1 MATDRQ
7 SEFRLGDYWLSQRKD
22 RDGWYRTWYASDSQ
36 NTRRARLVGCASFEQ
51 AKQALT
57 EWFVLN
63 HPPQEEEADDL
74 FLTDVIRIY
83 YEEHGCKIKGH
94 ETARLNLQ
102 LWLKYFPS
110 DATVS
115 SATRPKAIDGFIAFL
130 SDDGRRRASY
140 INRILSSGKA
150 AINRSWKQGMLTS
163 APYIKTLDIK
173 KAEPK
178 GRPISMDEIRYL
190 YHTSV
195 QPHLQAFILWALGTA
210 ARPDAVLDLHSN
222 SIDLEHGIVSLN
234 PPLRE
239 QTKKYRP
246 TVKLPDTLRRTVTD
260 GYQVTF
266 RDKRLVSIKKAWRSH
281 RDACGFDSKV
291 NPYSLRHTIARHLRA
306 SGVPAWEVS
315 AQLGHKRKDLSI
327 TEIYAP
333 FDPSYLSN
341 AVVAIDDF
349 LAQVL
354 EAPATR
360 PLVEPIVSCPNHVPE
375 GNLQSGQCLDFIGA
389 GDALPQFHII

>member
-1 MATDRQ
+1 
-7 SEFRLGDYWLSQRKD
+7 
-22 RDGWYRTWYASDSQ
+22 
-36 NTRRARLVGCASFEQ
+36 
-51 AKQALT
+51 
-57 EWFVLN
+57 
-63 HPPQEEEADDL
+63 
-74 FLTDVIRIY
+74 
-83 YEEHGCKIKGH
+83 
-94 ETARLNLQ
+94 
-102 LWLKYFPS
+102 
-110 DATVS
+110 
-115 SATRPKAIDGFIAFL
+115 
-130 SDDGRRRASY
+130 
-140 INRILSSGKA
+140 
-150 AINRSWKQGMLTS
+150 
-163 APYIKTLDIK
+163 
-173 KAEPK
+173 
-178 GRPISMDEIRYL
+178 MDEIRYL

-266 RDKRLVSIKKAWRSH
+266 RNKRLVSIKKAWRSH

-375 GNLQSGQCLDFIGA
+375 GNLQSVQCLDFIGA
-389 GDALPQFHII
+389 GDEIRTHDPNLGKVVLYP